1 MRMNKFFGKYGMGLL
16 SFMFVLCAAALGVD
30 SGFAMAVE
38 VLPNEE
44 GAQKKEEDSIGEET
58 QIPDSGLSAT
68 TNRENG
74 LTREDIEKSMV
85 MFKPF
90 KTPLAHD
97 IITEA
102 TQVTVSDYERTH
114 FRAGAPVV
122 EVQTVGSVTA
132 TIDESD
138 KHQEVVFNA
147 SSLDKKSLRLLTEGK
162 NVFATGVQG
171 YDETGTEASG
181 CLSLFVVENDG
192 STVTAYV
199 DNPKANVAT
208 VIPAETKLFIGTV
221 AAAES
226 QMVVAPTSIVP
237 TRSTAYLQ
245 KRISNIVVTDEWKK
259 NPTKFAFDIDD
270 QKQNAMFEFL
280 VQNEITDLFGF
291 KKKRIVSVGKHMAP
305 EAVYQAEGIVRQIKM
320 HYAYEKGKLTAPDLN
335 AIAKMMFTNNAA
347 NNKARVYC
355 GKDYLE
361 ALMNI
366 DFTVHKEI
374 KFEVVDEGGITIN
387 GWRNNF
393 GSLHFVH
400 LPILDLVGMEEY
412 ALVVDIWNA
421 NRYVKEGEVTATI
434 DMKQGA
440 GGDNRQATREVYMRT
455 DCICLKGYNAILV
468 GPSDKITG
476 IMANFSNIT
485 TQFQS
490 ASTIESVANPT
501 HGTIL
506 YLTAD
511 DRGYKAGS
519 LLEFDLYAGENGE
532 WKPFNGILTA

>member
-1 MRMNKFFGKYGMGLL
+1 MRMNTMFKKYGMGLL

-38 VLPNEE
+38 VLPSEE
-44 GAQKKEEDSIGEET
+44 GAQEKTPDTIGEET

-102 TQVTVSDYERTH
+102 AQVTVSDYERTH

-122 EVQTVGSVTA
+122 EVTTTGQVTA

-138 KHQEVVFNA
+138 KHQEVEFD
-147 SSLDKKSLRLLTEGK
+147 STKLDKKSLRLLTEGK
-162 NVFATGVQG
+162 NLFVPGVQG
-171 YDETGTEASG
+171 YDETGAEVSG
-181 CLSLFVVENDG
+181 CLSLFVIENDG
-192 STVTAYV
+192 NKVVAYV
-199 DNPKANVAT
+199 DNPQNGVAT
-208 VIPAETKLFIGTV
+208 VIPADRKILIGTV

-291 KKKRIVSVGKHMAP
+291 KKKRIVAVGKHMAP

-355 GKDYLE
+355 GKDFLE

-400 LPILDLVGMEEY
+400 LPILDLVGMENN
-412 ALVVDIWNA
+412 ALVIDIWNA

-468 GPSDKITG
+468 GPSDEIAG
-476 IMANFSNIT
+476 VMSNFSNIS
-485 TQFQS
+485 TQFTS
-490 ASTIESVANPT
+490 AAKLSEVANPT
-501 HGTIL
+501 HGTIV
-506 YLTAD
+506 YLTAAD
-511 DRGYKAGS
+511 SGFAANS
-519 LLEFDLYAGENGE
+519 LVEWDLYAGENGE
-532 WKPFNGILTA
+532 WKPFNGILQA

>member
-1 MRMNKFFGKYGMGLL
+1 MRMNKFFGKYGMGLM
-16 SFMFVLCAAALGVD
+16 SFIFVLCAAALGVD

-44 GAQKKEEDSIGEET
+44 GAQEKTPDSIGEDT

-114 FRAGAPVV
+114 FRAGAPIV
-122 EVQTVGSVTA
+122 EVTTKAVITA
-132 TIDESD
+132 TVDSSD
-138 KHQEVVFNA
+138 KHQEVVFSA
-147 SSLDKKSLRLLTEGK
+147 SNLDKKSLRLLSEGK
-162 NVFATGVQG
+162 NLFVTGVQG
-171 YDETGTEASG
+171 YDETGTEVSG

-192 STVTAYV
+192 NTVTAYV
-199 DNPKANVAT
+199 DNPQANIAA
-208 VIPAETKLFIGTV
+208 VIPTNTKIFIGTV

-245 KRISNIVVTDEWKK
+245 KRISNIVITDEWKK

-291 KKKRIVSVGKHMAP
+291 KKKRIVAVGKHMAP
-305 EAVYQAEGIVRQIKM
+305 EAVYQAEGIARQIKM
-320 HYAYEKGKLTAPDLN
+320 HYAYEKSKLTAPDLN

-374 KFEVVDEGGITIN
+374 KFEVVEEGGITIN

-412 ALVVDIWNA
+412 ALVIDIWNA

-455 DCICLKGYNAILV
+455 DCICLKGYNAIMV
-468 GPSDKITG
+468 GPSDQIAG
-476 IMANFSNIT
+476 VMANFANIS
-485 TQFQS
+485 TQFLS
-490 ASTIESVANPT
+490 KAKLSEVTNPT
-501 HGTIL
+501 HGTIV
-506 YLTAD
+506 YLTAAD
-511 DRGYKAGS
+511 SGFPANS
-519 LLEFDLYAGENGE
+519 LVEWDLYAGANGE
-532 WKPFNGILTA
+532 WKPFNGVLQA